1 MESNVEREK
10 YIITEV
16 QNGNFELF
24 GELIHI
30 YQSPLFIF
38 INRIIHNNDDAM
50 DITQETLFKAYRS
63 IKSFKYKSKFS
74 TWLFQIGYNESI
86 NLIRKHAR
94 HCEIEKSIAVKINND
109 YHTAEIEN
117 TELSEEIEKS
127 LHELKQ
133 EQRLALHLLYKEEK
147 SYKEI
152 ADIME
157 IPVNTVKS
165 HIRRGKD
172 LLKQRLS
179 LSYDPETILT

>member
-1 MESNVEREK
+1 MELNIEKEK

-16 QNGNFELF
+16 KNGNYERF

-30 YQSPLFIF
+30 YQSPLYIF
-38 INRIIHNNDDAM
+38 INRIIRNNDDAK
-50 DITQETLFKAYRS
+50 DLTQETFFKAYRS
-63 IKSFKYKSKFS
+63 IKSFKFKSKFS

-86 NLIRKHAR
+86 NFIRKHAR
-94 HCEIEKSIAVKINND
+94 HIAIEKSIAIKFIDD
-109 YHTAEIEN
+109 YHIAAVEKN
-117 TELSEEIEKS
+117 ELNEEIEKS

-133 EQRLALHLLYKEEK
+133 EQRIALHLLYREEK

-157 IPVNTVKS
+157 IPINTVKS

-172 LLKQRLS
+172 ILKQRLS
-179 LSYDPETILT
+179 LSYDPDTILA